1 MADEYFRPKVTATVA
16 YTGTAG
22 NIATECPAQIHNV
35 RISVTTDA
43 HVAIGPTAIAVA
55 TDMLVRALDPP
66 EIFQIGEGERV
77 SAIQDASG
85 GDLWVTYLT
94 HG

>member
-1 MADEYFRPKVTATVA
+1 MADEYFRPQSNFTVA

-22 NIATECPAQIHNV
+22 NIATACPSGVHFV
-35 RISVTTDA
+35 RVAVTTDA
-43 HVAIGPTAIAVA
+43 HVAIGKTAIAVA
-55 TDMLVRALDPP
+55 GDMLMKALDPP
-66 EIFQIGEGERV
+66 EVFQIGEGERV